1 MKSFKQKMDEKNARI
16 KAERAEQAR
25 LAEEARKD
33 KYFEENWGQEA
44 KRVKEEQHQQVLLQ
58 P

>member
-16 KAERAEQAR
+16 RAERAEQAR

-33 KYFEENWGQEA
+33 KYFEE
-44 KRVKEEQHQQVLLQ
+44 KKPIPKKKTKDDSVKGEI
-58 P
+58 

>member
-33 KYFEENWGQEA
+33 KYFEENLFGEFIRA
-44 KRVKEEQHQQVLLQ
+44 FGLTLS
-58 P
+58 